1 MSEPTQKCKN
11 SAIFKQTYTQKLFIG
26 FKMAFP
32 CFFRNQDFRDFFQ
45 KGFILVVMGVHC

>member
-32 CFFRNQDFRDFFQ
+32 CFLEIKIFEISS
-45 KGFILVVMGVHC
+45 KKVLY